1 MRRNAFR
8 VIDFEDQ
15 LIQEIFRWFKSRP
28 EIDGVNFTKDI
39 PIKLDVET
47 GLDYDLGTEKVII
60 VSLINDGTLVLDDD
74 REIGLEGLNPY
85 ELAFILDE
93 LEEENYII
101 KK

>member
-1 MRRNAFR
+1 
-8 VIDFEDQ
+8 
-15 LIQEIFRWFKSRP
+15 
-28 EIDGVNFTKDI
+28 
-39 PIKLDVET
+39 
-47 GLDYDLGTEKVII
+47 LDYDLGTEKVII
-60 VSLINDGTLVLDDD
+60 VSLLNDGTLVLDDD